1 MPPPPER
8 RAPRKTTAP
17 RGAGRAARP
26 GLLPDARASTVSA
39 PRLSP
44 GAVRTASGGAV
55 VPDDER
61 RALIG
66 AADALGLLLDA
77 RQLDLLL
84 QYLTLLRK
92 WNAVYNLTAIRDT
105 SAMLVQHL
113 FDCLA
118 IVPALRTAH
127 VDGARA
133 SVVPEI
139 GSLDTRSGVV
149 TDPGPTAPS
158 VDLLADGAVILD
170 VGSGGGLPGV
180 VLAIC
185 APGAKVY
192 CVDTVGK
199 KAAFLT
205 QVRAELGLT
214 NLHAIHARVESLQAP
229 RDLPA
234 PSLIVSR
241 AFSSLEL
248 FVSLTRH
255 LLAPGGRWAAMK
267 GAFPEQELDALPPP
281 VRLSSAITLEVPRL
295 DARRHLLLLAG

>member
-8 RAPRKTTAP
+8 RALIDA
-17 RGAGRAARP
+17 AG
-26 GLLPDARASTVSA
+26 T
-39 PRLSP
+39 
-44 GAVRTASGGAV
+44 
-55 VPDDER
+55 
-61 RALIG
+61 
-66 AADALGLLLDA
+66 LGLALDA
-77 RQLDLLL
+77 GQQDRLLG
-84 QYLTLLRK
+84 YLELLRK
-92 WNAVYNLTAIRDT
+92 WNTVYNLTAIRDPA
-105 SAMLVQHL
+105 AMLVQHL

-118 IVPALRTAH
+118 IVPALRAAH

-133 SVVPEI
+133 PAKREI
-139 GSLDTRSGVV
+139 PGPDARSPGAG
-149 TDPGPTAPS
+149 TDPDAATPA
-158 VDLLADGAVILD
+158 VDLLADGAVVLD

-185 APGAKVY
+185 APAVQVY

-199 KAAFLT
+199 KAAFLI
-205 QVRAELGLT
+205 QVRAELELT

-234 PSLIVSR
+234 PTLIVSR

-267 GAFPEQELDALPPP
+267 GAFPEQEIDALPPA
-281 VRLSSAITLEVPRL
+281 VRLVSAITLEVPKL